1 MTDIIINKA
10 ILSNRL
16 YFKEEDIINGTVD
29 TLNARYFSYDLGE
42 TIYSTMEYNE
52 QDKLYSVPA
61 GAWHKVPI
69 NEIVDTRPK
78 FNTINWPFDG
88 TLRPEQQL
96 IADKIFPKK
105 DKLYS
110 GLIQAGCS
118 FGKSFV
124 GAYLLANYGKPTI
137 IICHTVLLAKQ
148 WRNLLRLLMPTVKIG
163 LVGDSV
169 EDIQD
174 ITIGI
179 YKSVGNRMSKLEN
192 RFEVMIVDEAH
203 KCPAATFS
211 RVVNDMNVRVRIAL
225 SATPTR
231 RDGLHVVLS
240 DYFGPNKLVGKDS
253 GKLIPAVEICRANV
267 VFPIRNPKLEW
278 AKQLTKLAKNEKY
291 INLIAEKAAE
301 KVEEGRA
308 VLIISERIE
317 FLEQL
322 EKIIPNSKLVIGKTK
337 DREKILDSVGK
348 EVDVILTTKIFDEGI
363 SCHRLDTIFLTSPS
377 SNFPLLEQRIGR
389 ILRTHEDKLSP
400 LIVDFWLDGNIVQA
414 QQGKRQQWYIQRKY
428 KILPMQTT

>member
-308 VLIISERIE
+308 ILIISERIE